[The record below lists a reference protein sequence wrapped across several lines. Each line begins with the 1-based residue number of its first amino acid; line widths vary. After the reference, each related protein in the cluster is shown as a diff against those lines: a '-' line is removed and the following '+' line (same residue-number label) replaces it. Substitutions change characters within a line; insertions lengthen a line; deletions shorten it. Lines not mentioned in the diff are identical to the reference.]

1 MSSIYLFYK
10 TEFSKLSV
18 KNNVESMA
26 ESCVDGLVCIL
37 IIDQGFCQSLS
48 WQIINLICNSL
59 NTTTYGI
66 FSVALT
72 EFRKNETVFILDSKK
87 YVLLTF
93 SLEFNI
99 HIISLDYLS
108 IEST

>member
-26 ESCVDGLVCIL
+26 ESCVDGLVCVH

-48 WQIINLICNSL
+48 WQINLICNSL
-59 NTTTYGI
+59 NITTYSI

-72 EFRKNETVFILDSKK
+72 EFRKK
-87 YVLLTF
+87 
-93 SLEFNI
+93 
-99 HIISLDYLS
+99 
-108 IEST
+108 